1 MSTDV
6 WDEKRALR
14 TQLRHMRATRSGAA
28 AENATEGLTR
38 NLIDLVS
45 SSQASAIACYLS
57 SPVEPNTRPFLN
69 WAFAQVITILFP
81 IAREDGLLDW
91 VIGDGESE
99 RTGLYGIPEV
109 VGDIQPPIAIEQ
121 VQLIIAP
128 ALAVDTEGNR
138 LGKGRGYY
146 DKVLGSMTA
155 PPPTYAVVFDD
166 EYLDHVPH
174 ASVDR
179 HVDGVVTPTRIVTFP
194 EMSHTRHTAAV
205 ISM

>member
-1 MSTDV
+1 MPSDV
-6 WDEKRALR
+6 WDEKRTLR
-14 TQLRHMRATRSGAA
+14 ARLRRTRATRSDATK
-28 AENATEGLTR
+28 ENATEGLTR
-38 NLIDLVS
+38 NLTDLVS
-45 SSQASAIACYLS
+45 SSRALAIACYLS
-57 SPVEPNTRPFLN
+57 SSVEPNTRPFLN

-99 RTGLYGIPEV
+99 RAGLYGIPEV
-109 VGDIQPPIAIEQ
+109 VGNIQPPIAIEQ

-155 PPPTYAVVFDD
+155 PPP
-166 EYLDHVPH
+166 
-174 ASVDR
+174 
-179 HVDGVVTPTRIVTFP
+179 
-194 EMSHTRHTAAV
+194 
-205 ISM
+205 